1 MPLTVSAAADWLQ
14 SLLKVESSA
23 RDRLAT
29 LKATMLSMAAKFG
42 LDHGQVDGC
51 LDTTAKEEIDRC

>member
-1 MPLTVSAAADWLQ
+1 MPLTVSAAADCLQ

-42 LDHGQVDGC
+42 LDHGQDGC